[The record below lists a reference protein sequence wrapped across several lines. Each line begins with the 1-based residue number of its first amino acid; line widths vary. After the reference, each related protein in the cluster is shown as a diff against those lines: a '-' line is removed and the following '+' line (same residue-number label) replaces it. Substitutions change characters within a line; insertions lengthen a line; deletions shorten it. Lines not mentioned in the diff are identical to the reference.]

1 MYIHASHTMRI
12 FAKHFMYT
20 ELIHPEDT
28 IVATATA
35 GGVSALAIIRVSGE
49 RAFDICEKVF
59 KGKKV
64 SAQKSHSIIYGHIIA
79 EDEIVDEVMLSI
91 FRAPRS
97 FTAENSVEISCHGSQ
112 YIQRR
117 IIQLLVK
124 HGARLAAPGEFTL
137 RAYLNGRLDLAQAEA
152 VGDIIAARN
161 RSQLDIAMKQ
171 MRGRL
176 SGQLQELRVKLLDF
190 ISLLELEL
198 DFGEEDVEFADR
210 EALYN
215 RVNEMIRAI
224 APVKDSFRYGNA
236 IKNGIPV
243 AIIGRPNAGK
253 SSLLNALLNDERAIV
268 SEIAGTTRDTIE
280 EEIHIEGVAFRF
292 IDTAGIRETEDRI
305 EKIGI
310 GKALKKIDEAG
321 MVIYIFDYSELSLTD
336 VISDLEMIR
345 NRNPHAGILILANK
359 EDRAENKSKN
369 ETEKALIQS
378 GFNGIVFCS
387 LKQSA
392 ETAAEQVRAS
402 LWETAQLNAAE
413 ASSAII
419 SNERHYH
426 CLITADEALHEVI
439 KLMDNKSSSD
449 LIALEMKRA
458 VQSIGDITGLISN
471 EEILGNIFGKFCIGK

>member
-1 MYIHASHTMRI
+1 MHIHASHSMRI
-12 FAKHFMYT
+12 FAKQSMYT

-49 RAFDICEKVF
+49 RAFALCEKVF
-59 KGKKV
+59 RGKKI
-64 SAQKSHSIIYGHIIA
+64 SAQKSHSIIYGHIID

-91 FRAPRS
+91 FRAPKS
-97 FTAENSVEISCHGSQ
+97 FTSENSVEISCHGSQ

-152 VGDIIAARN
+152 VGDIIAAQN
-161 RSQLDIAMKQ
+161 SSQLDIAMKQ
-171 MRGRL
+171 MRGGL
-176 SGQLQELRVKLLDF
+176 SGQLKELRVKLLDF

-210 EALYN
+210 TALRA
-215 RVNEMIRAI
+215 RVNELIMAI

-280 EEIHIEGVAFRF
+280 EEIHIKGVSFRF
-292 IDTAGIRETEDRI
+292 IDTAGIRETDDSI

-321 MVIYIFDYSELSLTD
+321 TVIYIFDFSELPAQE
-336 VISDLEMIR
+336 VVNDLVMIK

-359 EDRAENKSKN
+359 EDRAETNSK
-369 ETEKALIQS
+369 TDLEKILAQSDIQ
-378 GFNGIVFCS
+378 GILFCS
-387 LKQSA
+387 LRQAAQKVA
-392 ETAAEQVRAS
+392 EEVRNS
-402 LWETAQLNAAE
+402 LWEKAQLNAAE

-419 SNERHYH
+419 SNERHYN
-426 CLITADEALHEVI
+426 CLLIADEALREVLQ
-439 KLMDNKSSSD
+439 LMDNRASSD

-458 VQSIGDITGLISN
+458 ANAIGDITGLISN
-471 EEILGNIFGKFCIGK
+471 EEVLGNIFGKFCIGK